1 MSVFLRLLP
10 LVVRQLT
17 RRPVRTA
24 LTAAGV
30 AIATFLFVSVRAME
44 SGVREATEAR
54 ASDTTLIVYRANR
67 FCPFTSQLPQHYVER
82 LRRIPGVATAVP
94 MRIIV
99 NNCRASLDVIT
110 FRGVPEESFAD
121 EVMPSLRL
129 TAGSLEEWQRR
140 GDSAMVGSALAER
153 RGVGVGDRLSGA
165 GIDVHVAGIV
175 ESDEP
180 QDRNVAYV
188 HLPFLQ
194 EASRAL
200 VGGGAGGA
208 GAIVTQ
214 FNVSVDDPSRL
225 EEVAKAIDEE
235 FARDS
240 APTSTKPE
248 RAFVARA
255 ARDIVEVT
263 GFARWL
269 GLGALL
275 AVFAL
280 VANAIA
286 LGMQDRV
293 RDIAILQTLGFRP
306 GLVTALVIVEGILLG
321 AAGGLLGAGGA
332 WAALRAGH
340 FSLATEGVNVEF
352 AATLGVFAT
361 GWLAAFAI
369 GGLASVLPA
378 WRAGRTDIVSSF
390 RAA

>member
-1 MSVFLRLLP
+1 MSAFLRLLP
-10 LVVRQLT
+10 LVLRQLT

-30 AIATFLFVSVRAME
+30 AVATFLFVSVRAME

-82 LRRIPGVATAVP
+82 LRRIPGVTKAVP
-94 MRIIV
+94 MRIVV

-110 FRGVPEESFAD
+110 FRGVPEESFAE

-129 TAGSLEEWQRR
+129 TAGSLEEWERR
-140 GDSAMVGSALAER
+140 GDGAMVGSALAER

-208 GAIVTQ
+208 GTIVTQ
-214 FNVSVDDPSRL
+214 FSVSVSDPARL
-225 EEVAKAIDEE
+225 DEIATAIDAE
-235 FARDS
+235 FARDP

-255 ARDIVEVT
+255 AKDIVEVT

-269 GLGALL
+269 GLGALV

-306 GLVTALVIVEGILLG
+306 GLVTTLVIVEGILLG
-321 AAGGLLGAGGA
+321 AVGGLIGAGGA
-332 WAALRAGH
+332 WTALRIGR
-340 FSLATEGVNVEF
+340 FSLATEGVNIEF
-352 AATLGVFAT
+352 AATLGVFSV
-361 GWLAAFAI
+361 GWLAALAI

-378 WRAGRTDIVSSF
+378 WRAGRSEIVTSL